1 MRNVAPHGECVI
13 VPGDKFDPDWEFQLE
28 DQGFKVHLVELDRR
42 PVALVSM
49 RKTGEGSE
57 ERTVYT
63 PPPKPPVTEK
73 HEEIV
78 SGPEHVEKS
87 RGHKKGS
94 KTSRWTQEEDTRL
107 LYEWPRARG
116 TIAEKARSLVPLFP
130 GRNAH
135 AITCHYDQI
144 VRTSKSSTP
153 MRGSGGKWSGKD
165 VEKLITLWNGPMLK
179 SQIEKAFPGR
189 TPKSVR
195 MLIHRL
201 KKAGKIEKRQ
211 PGPRDKTPKELKHEK
226 RKNVEMRQQPL
237 KELHVSSEPEKV
249 FMTLE
254 EEMEKVEQPLQT
266 VPPEVVG
273 LLREIRDLL
282 APRTFYFQWHCRN
295 CKDSGSAEDSKVW
308 KWCPKC
314 GEELVVWDI
323 QER

>member
-49 RKTGEGSE
+49 RKTGEVSE

-144 VRTSKSSTP
+144 DRTSKQSTP

-195 MLIHRL
+195 MLIQRL

-211 PGPRDKTPKELKHEK
+211 PGPRNKTL
-226 RKNVEMRQQPL
+226 QPL
-237 KELHVSSEPEKV
+237 KELHVSREPEKV
-249 FMTLE
+249 FLTPKE
-254 EEMEKVEQPLQT
+254 EVEIVEKVAPLQT
-266 VPPEVVG
+266 VPIEVVS

-308 KWCPKC
+308 KFCSKC

-323 QER
+323 QGREINNGQTAEK